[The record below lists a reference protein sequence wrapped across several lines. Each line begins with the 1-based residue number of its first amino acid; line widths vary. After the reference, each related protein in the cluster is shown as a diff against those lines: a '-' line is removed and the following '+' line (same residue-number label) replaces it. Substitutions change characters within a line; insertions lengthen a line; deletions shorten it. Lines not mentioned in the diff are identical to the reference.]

1 MKKFLLY
8 DPGVTKKKA
17 REKEKMF
24 PNNPISQSYSS
35 SYVYVEKNGDVLE
48 DKLREKFQRGP
59 HQMVITK
66 DFKQGREL
74 YGSDGYP
81 LRERPIMPNPYHP
94 HPRNPMLMPNPYHP
108 YPRNPMLMPMRPA
121 IPRESIPM
129 LEY

>member
-1 MKKFLLY
+1 
-8 DPGVTKKKA
+8 
-17 REKEKMF
+17 MF
-24 PNNPISQSYSS
+24 PNNPISQSYSR
-35 SYVYVEKNGDVLE
+35 SYVYVKKDGDVLE
-48 DKLREKFQRGP
+48 DQLGEKFQRGP
-59 HQMVITK
+59 HQMVIIK

-94 HPRNPMLMPNPYHP
+94 HPRNPMLMANPYHP
-108 YPRNPMLMPMRPA
+108 YPRNPMLMPNPDHPYPRNAMLMPMRPA